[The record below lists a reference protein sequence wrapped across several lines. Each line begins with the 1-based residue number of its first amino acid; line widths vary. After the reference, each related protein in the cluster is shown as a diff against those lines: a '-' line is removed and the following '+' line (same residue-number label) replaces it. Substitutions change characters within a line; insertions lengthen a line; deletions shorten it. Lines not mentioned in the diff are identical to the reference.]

1 MQNTSKVAK
10 DLATALTLSLM
21 TITKDQKGVTIQSKN
36 GSNKFFIPFS
46 SSTTNSS
53 LGRGL

>member
-1 MQNTSKVAK
+1 MQNTNKVAK

-21 TITKDQKGVTIQSKN
+21 IITKDQKGVTIQSKS
-36 GSNKFFIPFS
+36 GSKFFIPFN